1 MRLRRLLLADKPSDQ
16 GRILENTIY
25 LELKRRYREV
35 FVGTLGATEIDFV
48 ALENAV
54 PHYYQVALTTREE
67 STLLLEL
74 APLKA
79 IRDNHP
85 KTLLT
90 LDRDP
95 PANFDGIK
103 KINTIDFLL
112 DPKSI
117 ETL

>member
-1 MRLRRLLLADKPSDQ
+1 MSKSCSIRFPLPNI
-16 GRILENTIY
+16 G
-25 LELKRRYREV
+25 
-35 FVGTLGATEIDFV
+35 

-54 PHYYQVALTTREE
+54 PHYYQVALTTRDEA
-67 STLLLEL
+67 TLIRKL
-74 APLKA
+74 APLRA

-103 KINTIDFLL
+103 KINAIDFLL
-112 DPKSI
+112 DPKAL